1 MANEDDATIRPQ
13 REAVATGIYTCV
25 CGADVRIDDTAA
37 TVRVCP
43 NCQRRIAEGNLT
55 SASMSIG
62 ATIISCGNDT
72 DSDLLPVQP
81 GDHLDHFSVISL
93 LGAGGMGAVFRARD
107 ESLQRYVAL
116 KVIRGGLENSLQRD
130 RIIQEARAQAR
141 VSHNHVVHIYFV
153 GMHEDCPFFAMELV
167 NGPTLAEVCR
177 EQRLPFSEIVR
188 FGLETTEALAHSA
201 QLGIIHGDVKP
212 SNILLNEQRCVKL
225 SDFGL
230 AGLSQDGDPKRST
243 TGPAGTLNYM
253 APEVAGGQVPN
264 AKSDMYSLGV
274 MLYELTFGELPHQNS
289 SNSLQENLKHRQTA
303 DVVLP
308 MVMPN
313 DRPERWGI
321 FLKQLLHRDPDQRFD
336 SWESVFAALSN
347 WRCITIQPAGRI
359 SRMLAWLL
367 DMGCVLV
374 GAAITG
380 MMDVIPNILR
390 GENASSNGGPL
401 LFLAPLFLTW
411 LHLRWGTSAGKKL
424 LHLRITDAFGLLPSR
439 RKLLLKA
446 FSTYLLNWAAVFKS
460 LFTFGLSAAAI
471 PESQWLSITAA
482 IPLILAIIWLGVNAF
497 WLLFSSER
505 RTLLDRLLALRVSV
519 AAAD

>member
-1 MANEDDATIRPQ
+1 
-13 REAVATGIYTCV
+13 
-25 CGADVRIDDTAA
+25 
-37 TVRVCP
+37 
-43 NCQRRIAEGNLT
+43 
-55 SASMSIG
+55 
-62 ATIISCGNDT
+62 
-72 DSDLLPVQP
+72 
-81 GDHLDHFSVISL
+81 
-93 LGAGGMGAVFRARD
+93 
-107 ESLQRYVAL
+107 
-116 KVIRGGLENSLQRD
+116 
-130 RIIQEARAQAR
+130 
-141 VSHNHVVHIYFV
+141 
-153 GMHEDCPFFAMELV
+153 
-167 NGPTLAEVCR
+167 
-177 EQRLPFSEIVR
+177 
-188 FGLETTEALAHSA
+188 
-201 QLGIIHGDVKP
+201 
-212 SNILLNEQRCVKL
+212 
-225 SDFGL
+225 
-230 AGLSQDGDPKRST
+230 
-243 TGPAGTLNYM
+243 
-253 APEVAGGQVPN
+253 
-264 AKSDMYSLGV
+264 
-274 MLYELTFGELPHQNS
+274 
-289 SNSLQENLKHRQTA
+289 
-303 DVVLP
+303 
-308 MVMPN
+308 
-313 DRPERWGI
+313 
-321 FLKQLLHRDPDQRFD
+321 
-336 SWESVFAALSN
+336 
-347 WRCITIQPAGRI
+347 
-359 SRMLAWLL
+359 MLAWLL